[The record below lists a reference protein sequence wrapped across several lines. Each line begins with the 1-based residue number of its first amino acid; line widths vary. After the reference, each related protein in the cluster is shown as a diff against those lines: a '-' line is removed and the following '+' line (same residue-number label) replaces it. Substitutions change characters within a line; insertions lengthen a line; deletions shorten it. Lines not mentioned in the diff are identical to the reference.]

1 MHLACAAGQAWLPAQ
16 SAPGFLHKHQGLTQP
31 ILEEYLSPT
40 SFSQF
45 MAFQL
50 ARSCG
55 AVHLGRQVRYSPNYS
70 SACIPHSALCLPA
83 MHCLLKSSHR
93 PACPSIAAHC

>member
-1 MHLACAAGQAWLPAQ
+1 MLEVYIN
-16 SAPGFLHKHQGLTQP
+16 P
-31 ILEEYLSPT
+31 I

-55 AVHLGRQVRYSPNYS
+55 AVRVGRQVRCSPNYS
-70 SACIPHSALCLPA
+70 SACTPHSALCLPA
-83 MHCLLKSSHR
+83 THCLLKSSHR
-93 PACPSIAAHC
+93 PACPSVAGHC